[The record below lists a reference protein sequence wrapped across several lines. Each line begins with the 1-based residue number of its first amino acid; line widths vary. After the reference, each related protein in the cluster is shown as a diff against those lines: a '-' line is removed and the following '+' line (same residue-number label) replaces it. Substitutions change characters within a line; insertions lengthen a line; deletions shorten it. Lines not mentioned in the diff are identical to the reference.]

1 MGKRG
6 VVQHEWTGDSV
17 QGWTGDSVQGVWCS
31 MNGLGTVYK
40 GCGQHEWTGDTV
52 QGHKHFIHMSP
63 AHVQRSSSTWCGAVL
78 HWHTL
83 VVLGIHHLTT
93 RTLTLGHT
101 GECTKGKW
109 SVTSGFTWGPTF
121 SEDLSRDR
129 ALWPDRIVDRN
140 S

>member
-1 MGKRG
+1 
-6 VVQHEWTGDSV
+6 
-17 QGWTGDSVQGVWCS
+17 
-31 MNGLGTVYK
+31 MNGLGTLYMYK
-40 GCGQHEWTGDTV
+40 GINTS
-52 QGHKHFIHMSP
+52 FHMSP
-63 AHVQRSSSTWCGAVL
+63 AHVQRPSCTWCGAVL

-129 ALWPDRIVDRN
+129 ALWPGRVTGIVDKA